1 MRVELHGVEKSYQIS
16 ESVRVPAL
24 RGVSLCVESGEF
36 VSLVGAS
43 GCGKSTLLSV
53 IGLLAWMTGGRYM
66 LDGQDVSRFSR
77 AELAAVRSKSVGFI
91 FQSYNLLP
99 RENAWRNV
107 MLPMVF
113 QPETR
118 GTRKERAME
127 ALKAVGLGYRADHYP
142 SQLSGGEQQRI
153 AIARALVNHPRLL
166 LADEPTG
173 NLDSKTGKEVLRLI
187 IELGKQ
193 YGSSVIMAS
202 HDSSVVAQAGRIIE
216 MSDGQIISNTAVG

>member
-24 RGVSLCVESGEF
+24 RGVSLCVESGEL

-53 IGLLAWMTGGRYM
+53 IGLLAWTTGGRYL
-66 LDGQDVSRFSR
+66 LDGQDVSLFSR
-77 AELAAVRSKSVGFI
+77 AELAAMRSKSVGFI
-91 FQSYNLLP
+91 FQSYNLMP
-99 RENAWRNV
+99 RECAWRNV

-113 QPETR
+113 QTDTR
-118 GTRKERAME
+118 STRKARAME
-127 ALKAVGLGYRADHYP
+127 ALEAVGLGHRAEHFP

-153 AIARALVNHPRLL
+153 AIARALVNHPKLL

-187 IELGKQ
+187 LELGQQ
-193 YGSSVIMAS
+193 YGSSVIMAT
-202 HDSSVVAQAGRIIE
+202 HDSSVVGQTGRRIE
-216 MSDGQIISNTAVG
+216 MSDGQIISNTPTG